1 MIIVDATFN
10 RRVVRAA
17 VGDLL
22 RLELPENVAT
32 GNRWALPDPLPRQL
46 RLVMDKTPR
55 EQNVSY
61 TAGERRLE
69 FRLVSAGSFALSLLN
84 ASSWQQAP
92 TSFELF
98 VEAYEADSDVHV
110 GPASSPP

>member
-1 MIIVDATFN
+1 MVIVDATFN

-22 RLELPENVAT
+22 RLELPENVST
-32 GNRWALPDPLPRQL
+32 GNRWSLPDPLPQQL
-46 RLVMDKTPR
+46 RLVLDKTPT

-61 TAGERRLE
+61 AAGERRLE
-69 FRLVSAGSFALSLLN
+69 FRIIASGTFALSLLN
-84 ASSWQQAP
+84 VPSWQQAP

-98 VEAYEADSDVHV
+98 VEAYEAEPDAFV
-110 GPASSPP
+110 GPASSPL